1 MLNDRLLVFEKDTID
16 ADSVVEH
23 SDGTNLD
30 FFATRFSS
38 FSSFSATERQVHM
51 YFKDNNS
58 IDGGNSTRSKTVV
71 ILDVEPFSE
80 ARVIRTLYRKLAGSN
95 KKDTLFEFDALGN
108 RFPVED
114 IVGINSIK
122 RFTS

>member
-1 MLNDRLLVFEKDTID
+1 MLNDRLLIFEKDTID

-23 SDGTNLD
+23 SAGTNLD

-38 FSSFSATERQVHM
+38 
-51 YFKDNNS
+51 
-58 IDGGNSTRSKTVV
+58 
-71 ILDVEPFSE
+71 SE
-80 ARVIRTLYRKLAGSN
+80 TRVIRALYRKLAGSN

-108 RFPVED
+108 RFPVEE

>member
-1 MLNDRLLVFEKDTID
+1 MLNDRLLIFEKDTID

-23 SDGTNLD
+23 SAGTNLD

-38 FSSFSATERQVHM
+38 FSSFSATERQVYM

-71 ILDVEPFSE
+71 ILDVD
-80 ARVIRTLYRKLAGSN
+80 RKLAGSN

-108 RFPVED
+108 RFPVEE

>member
-38 FSSFSATERQVHM
+38 FSSFSATERQVYM
-51 YFKDNNS
+51 YFKDFEELR
-58 IDGGNSTRSKTVV
+58 TKTIV

-80 ARVIRTLYRKLAGSN
+80 ARVIRALYRKLAGSN

-108 RFPVED
+108 RFPVEE